1 MTKTMKKYFILI
13 SAALLSLAC
22 TKEIVDE
29 QEVYDG
35 EYKTITFESVMTKTT
50 LAESGEVAWEAGD
63 QISVYYVVDGVAK
76 EAVATASA
84 AGTTSTFTTQIPIE
98 DNPTEYYAAY
108 PAGAGQKIS
117 N

>member
-29 QEVYDG
+29 QEVYEG

-63 QISVYYVVDGVAK
+63 QISVYYVADDVAK
-76 EAVATASA
+76 EVVATASA
-84 AGTTSTFTTQIPIE
+84 ADSLLELPQI
-98 DNPTEYYAAY
+98 
-108 PAGAGQKIS
+108 
-117 N
+117 